1 MNSIGVIGYGDVG
14 EVIAEASAR
23 RGYAVTVTNRSTA
36 KLQDGRVPSDLTVVE
51 TPAGV
56 VQRSDLTISCVWP
69 ATAADVA
76 TRAAN
81 GFVDGDT
88 QWYYDLN
95 SISPKTTGDIARTVA
110 GQGGTFLK
118 GTIMGS
124 VSKFGTD
131 VRLTLAGQ
139 HREPVRSYLSALGF
153 TVREFGDD
161 IEKAAARKMIRSV
174 FTKGIRAL
182 LAEALLAAEA
192 YDLSEETLTD
202 LATVMSRKPFD
213 AMARD
218 LIENT
223 PENAHRRY
231 GESLEM
237 EETIRDL
244 GYRYPVTQA
253 TTDLHR
259 IIHENDVSGESYRQ
273 IIRTLEEYYKS

>member
-14 EVIAEASAR
+14 TVIAKASAR
-23 RGYAVTVTNRSTA
+23 RGYDVTVTNRSTA
-36 KLQDGRVPSDLTVVE
+36 KLRDGGVPSDLTVVE

-56 VQRSDLTISCVWP
+56 VQRSELTISCVWP
-69 ATAADVA
+69 ATAAEVA
-76 TRAAN
+76 TKAAER
-81 GFVDGDT
+81 FVDGDT
-88 QWYYDLN
+88 QWFYDIN
-95 SISPKTTGDIARTVA
+95 SISPNTTRNIARTVA

-139 HREPVRSYLSALGF
+139 NREPVRSYLAELGF
-153 TVREFGDD
+153 TVQEFGED
-161 IEKAAARKMIRSV
+161 IEKAAAQKMIRSV

-223 PENAHRRY
+223 PENAQRRY

-237 EETIRDL
+237 EQTIRDL
-244 GYRYPVTQA
+244 GYRYPITRS

-259 IIHENDVSGESYRQ
+259 TISENEVSGESYRQ
-273 IIRTLEEYYKS
+273 IIHNLAEYYRI